1 MASFHHQYEQ
11 WRKAVKKKVN
21 SINALTCKETKIKEV
36 RSLYLFINNTKY
48 QMCCF
53 DQKSMRFWRTADI
66 KRHEMI
72 QQLNHDFAN
81 VSKKEISPLCDVK
94 RISMLIT
101 TLKKH
106 ENPCISIVIML
117 NKKFCHD
124 LVREIIKYI

>member
-11 WRKAVKKKVN
+11 WSIAIKKKVN
-21 SINALTCKETKIKEV
+21 RINTLTCKETKIKEV

-53 DQKSMRFWRTADI
+53 DQKSMIFWRTADI
-66 KRHEMI
+66 KRHEII

-81 VSKKEISPLCDVK
+81 VSKKKIGPLCDVK

-106 ENPCISIVIML
+106 ENPCISIVILL
-117 NKKFCHD
+117 NNVFCHD

>member
-1 MASFHHQYEQ
+1 MASFHDQYKQ
-11 WRKAVKKKVN
+11 WSTGLKNKVDR
-21 SINALTCKETKIKEV
+21 INALTCKETKIKEV

-66 KRHEMI
+66 KRHEI
-72 QQLNHDFAN
+72 IKQLNHDFAN